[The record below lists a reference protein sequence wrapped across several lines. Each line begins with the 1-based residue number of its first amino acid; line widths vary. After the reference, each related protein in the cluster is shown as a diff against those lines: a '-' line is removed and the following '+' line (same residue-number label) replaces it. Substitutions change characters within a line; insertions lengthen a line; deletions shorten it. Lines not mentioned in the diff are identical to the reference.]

1 MIMKDVALVL
11 SSGGPRGFA
20 YIGAIE
26 ELESRGY
33 NITSIAGTS
42 IGSLIG
48 GMYAAGKLPEVKE
61 FLFSLNGWK
70 VFSLMDISI
79 SRNHLVKGDKVIEAL
94 QEIVPDVNI
103 EDLRLPYKAIATDL
117 LTGEEI
123 IFDKGDLFHAIRASI
138 SIPSLFRPVKMGMR
152 TLIDGGIANTMPLN
166 RVERSGHD
174 ILVAFNVNDIDVDAI
189 RQILV
194 AEADATAAR
203 EHAEDER
210 KAESKAV
217 IDSVIHNDTMTFIEK
232 LRLAGMHGHKLIQ
245 DILAKEEKPQ
255 KSFDPDANYFT
266 ILSRT
271 FDLMNHWNTELM
283 MKLCPPDIIVKYLK
297 YPIASIL
304 IVGVKASDPKK
315 LKIEQIK
322 KNIFIPPPTVIL
334 NLVLLKIQLDKKH
347 ILDKDIMVIVL
358 PKEYKKTSLRG
369 SEFINWVP
377 PIATPISLAINPNIN
392 VITPINSSLKIK

>member
-1 MIMKDVALVL
+1 MKDVALVL

-123 IFDKGDLFHAIRASI
+123 IFDEGDLFHAIRASI

-283 MKLCPPDIIVKYLK
+283 MKLCPPDILVNMPFDAFGAI
-297 YPIASIL
+297 
-304 IVGVKASDPKK
+304 SDYARAEEICEAGRK
-315 LKIEQIK
+315 LMKEA
-322 KNIFIPPPTVIL
+322 
-334 NLVLLKIQLDKKH
+334 LDKYEK
-347 ILDKDIMVIVL
+347 
-358 PKEYKKTSLRG
+358 
-369 SEFINWVP
+369 N
-377 PIATPISLAINPNIN
+377 
-392 VITPINSSLKIK
+392 

>member
-1 MIMKDVALVL
+1 MSKRKLMKDVALVL

-79 SRNHLVKGDKVIEAL
+79 SINHLVKGDKVIEAL

-103 EDLRLPYKAIATDL
+103 EDLKIPYKAIATDL
-117 LTGEEI
+117 LTGEEV

-166 RVERSGHD
+166 RVDRSGHD
-174 ILVAFNVNDIDVDAI
+174 ILVAFDVNDIDVDAI
-189 RQILV
+189 RQMLV
-194 AEADATAAR
+194 EEANALAAR
-203 EHAEDER
+203 EQAEDRR
-210 KAESKAV
+210 KAEGKAV
-217 IDSVIHNDTMTFIEK
+217 IDSVMHNDTMSFIEK
-232 LRLAGMHGHKLIQ
+232 IRLAGMHGHKLIQ

-255 KSFDPDANYFT
+255 KPLDPDANYFT

-283 MKLCPPDIIVKYLK
+283 VQLCPPDILVRMPFDAFGAI
-297 YPIASIL
+297 
-304 IVGVKASDPKK
+304 SDYARAEEICELGRGLMK
-315 LKIEQIK
+315 EA
-322 KNIFIPPPTVIL
+322 
-334 NLVLLKIQLDKKH
+334 LDKY
-347 ILDKDIMVIVL
+347 
-358 PKEYKKTSLRG
+358 ER
-369 SEFINWVP
+369 
-377 PIATPISLAINPNIN
+377 
-392 VITPINSSLKIK
+392 